1 MSRSLR
7 STTQAL
13 FLCAFFLSAGASL
26 AASAETERSELSAEL
41 FYQLLLSD
49 LSLQNDDPASAFSL
63 MLDAARKAHDPRL
76 YERAVEL
83 ALRARDANGALNAA
97 NAWQRAY
104 PQSPDADRYLLQLL
118 IGLNRLE
125 ETGPPLQRSLANFPV
140 NERKAAITQLAR
152 LFSRAN
158 NKKLAADILEKYLQT
173 DLRSTNFAAP
183 AWAAVGQ
190 LRLLADDKAAAL
202 SAAQKGALA
211 QPDFEEI
218 ALLALNLWDF
228 QTPAVQSLLKP
239 YFSGKPSADMR
250 MGYVRKLLDIQAFD
264 DALSQLVLLCSEKPN
279 FADAWLLRG
288 SIELEKK
295 MYPSAEK
302 SLLVYLALN
311 PDPPS
316 STTDG
321 EAGTMARG
329 VVQTYFLLSQM
340 AELKKD
346 FKEAQAYLARIKSP
360 PDAAKIQLR
369 RALLLGK
376 QGNWDEARGLIRN
389 LPETQADDSR
399 FKINAELQLLREHQ
413 QDRQAY
419 RLLTEALQRF
429 PGDPD
434 FTYELAMS
442 ADKLGRAGEM
452 EKILRALIAAKPEYY
467 AAYNALGYSLA
478 DRNTHLGEARTLIA
492 KALEFAPN
500 DPFIL
505 DSLAWLEFR
514 SGNLQLALSIL
525 EKAFQARPDAE
536 IAAHLGEV
544 YWSLNQREQAQR
556 IWKQGLELNSDN
568 ETLKSTIRRLPGRL

>member
-1 MSRSLR
+1 M
-7 STTQAL
+7 
-13 FLCAFFLSAGASL
+13 
-26 AASAETERSELSAEL
+26 AAPAEVEKSELSAEL

-83 ALRARDANGALNAA
+83 ALRARDATGALNAA

-104 PQSPDADRYLLQLL
+104 PKSPDADRYLLQLL
-118 IGLNRLE
+118 IGLNRTE
-125 ETGPPLQRSLANFPV
+125 EAGLPLQRSLANVP
-140 NERKAAITQLAR
+140 AAQRAATITQLAR
-152 LFSRAN
+152 LFARASQ
-158 NKKLAADILEKYLQT
+158 KKTAADLLEKYLQA

-183 AWAAVGQ
+183 AWAAIGQ
-190 LRLLADDKAAAL
+190 LRLLADDKPAAL
-202 SAAQKGALA
+202 SAAQKGAQA
-211 QPDFEEI
+211 QPDLEEI
-218 ALLALNLWDF
+218 ALLALNLWDY
-228 QTPAVQSLLKP
+228 QAPTAQALLTP
-239 YFSGKPSADMR
+239 YFANKPSADMR
-250 MGYVRKLLDIQAFD
+250 MAYVRKLLDTQAYGE
-264 DALSQLVLLCSEKPN
+264 ALSQLELLCSEKPS

-295 MYPSAEK
+295 MYPRAEK

-311 PDPPS
+311 PEPPAS
-316 STTDG
+316 STDAEPG
-321 EAGTMARG
+321 SMAKG
-329 VVQTYFLLSQM
+329 VVQTYFLLSQI
-340 AELKKD
+340 AEIKKD
-346 FKEAQAYLARIKSP
+346 FKEAQAYLARIQSP

-376 QGNWDEARGLIRN
+376 QGQWDEARTLIRN

-399 FKINAELQLLREHQ
+399 FKINAELQLLRDHQ

-419 RLLTEALQRF
+419 ALLTEALQRF

-434 FTYELAMS
+434 FSYELAMS
-442 ADKLGRAGEM
+442 ADKLGRSGEM
-452 EKILRALIAAKPEYY
+452 EKILRTLIAAKPDYY
-467 AAYNALGYSLA
+467 AAYNALGYALA
-478 DRNTHLGEARTLIA
+478 DRNTQLGEARTLIN
-492 KALEFAPN
+492 KALEFAPK

-514 SGNLQLALSIL
+514 SGNLPLALSIL

-544 YWSLNQREQAQR
+544 LWSLNQRDQAQR
-556 IWKQGLELNSDN
+556 IWRQGLELNRDN
-568 ETLKSTIRRLPGRL
+568 ETLQNTIRRLPGKL